1 MDETSAGIQQISK
14 NDNNKAIEVGC
25 GVKCEPTSTA
35 MADIEN
41 QSEKYDI
48 SPENLEK
55 SSYDNTPNDD
65 LSTTSVSGMTTTT
78 TNNETTSSNSIADD
92 KCNKSMDNKIET
104 AKNKNAAGFA
114 FTIDFNDGK
123 TVDNRKKK
131 EIAERFQHRQQ
142 QQQEQRRHRRGVSL
156 SKLDESRKS
165 STSLNNMDN
174 CQLSVDDSNVS
185 TTTTKTT
192 AMATKPPFKQ
202 RINNKQPIAND
213 DTKSDEKCDTKVVL
227 RRPRP
232 AAVQTQNCKDSSKR
246 HSWSP
251 RSSLNYEKIPQM
263 PQDSNPKDEPTKFI
277 DSTVNANTT
286 TATTISTTV
295 INHSSGFQPKSTILQ
310 RALEGNNN
318 NNNSMRPMTNI
329 NSSKSKVVTGSV
341 KKATTTI
348 RDHVVT
354 APLEYVRNSD
364 DEGSIGEASQATYTL
379 DGDNYTE
386 EEKERMSIDKLG
398 KRNFDL
404 SIDSRSRQ
412 NDLSK
417 NYSSA
422 LKNALH
428 HSSRNDIKMDIKQHN
443 NKRGSI
449 GAVERD
455 QLTKASSKS
464 SAKSYLDK
472 IKTRV
477 KTIGDRT
484 FHKNSGK
491 SITTITPPLQTPAP
505 AATTTT
511 NEKLMNL
518 QVVRTDDSS
527 PIDTD
532 HGVFTSIT
540 ACGVLNKHYQDNNNM
555 SASGNRKQSLT
566 KFQIDSSEYIQP
578 KVDDTLMTSYTDY
591 EKAKHNEYKLNIFS
605 TVSSYTSSGTSPVHT
620 DDDNLSVECVD
631 DKPIT
636 IKTAPTKNDWIQE
649 WAKNARRRNNLL
661 ASSATA
667 SPKIQHYSKTG
678 SQRPHLAHLHGKDDD
693 RMSQS
698 YDTYFNHSEQFGD
711 DVIENSSDECTAH
724 TSRSIGRTKTMN
736 AKTEF
741 GDQKSSPNNVL
752 RPPISPT
759 KIPSPMHT
767 QLRARSSSANRS
779 FRNSNADLE
788 NLDTEMY
795 LEKTA
800 AAISSLQKIHR
811 KNNSP
816 QSPLSPM
823 RKAAPT
829 EFTTATVMSA
839 RNNYE
844 KSVNLRPLHL
854 HKRNLSLDISHNAT
868 TKLNNKNHEFYD
880 SNGMLNAQELK
891 EQLNKR
897 HIRHNSYENKQIQL
911 PNSKHTNIDQT
922 MSRVKLIEQQRL
934 LNNYFGDSEHAR
946 RASCGDNTMGS
957 PIRRSSSFCN
967 RNIVNI
973 MPTKATTPTATKKLM
988 NRINLATN
996 NNALQKSA
1004 SSSSFKKLTASAT
1017 FPQQYNQNE
1026 NETYYINGRDNLHTD
1041 RDELIYSSDESM
1053 DDANSMTGDS
1063 GRYESD
1069 RQQSEPPIS
1078 HTRYNKA
1085 FLMRMEQNKQIAS
1098 GGGGGSGGG
1107 VGGGNKGV
1115 VACPNTPEMPR
1126 RASNQRASFRDPTSM
1141 PRDSSLSRMKQD
1153 LPNLQTTKKALTQTA
1168 SKDSSSSTSS
1178 LNKRVLPKYMD
1189 ISKYKPVQGQSFLKR
1204 DESKSTL
1211 INRNEIRKSP
1221 SAIGLSKGDPMRT
1234 SGRVKSAGAKP
1245 STPIISKDSKA
1256 REQELA
1262 MWRRRATYDPMKAA
1276 AEGRKKQEE
1285 AKKVAQ
1291 SSKFSD
1297 SSAVLRSQ
1305 SFHSGVGQF
1314 NNLQLRQQF
1323 SEDSFN
1329 KNRWT
1334 VMSTES
1340 SDEEEFGENA

>member
-1 MDETSAGIQQISK
+1 MDETSAAIEQITAAK
-14 NDNNKAIEVGC
+14 NNKAADDAREKAEQIAAA
-25 GVKCEPTSTA
+25 TA
-35 MADIEN
+35 AAEIEN
-41 QSEKYDI
+41 QSEKHDV

-55 SSYDNTPNDD
+55 NSSCDITPNDD
-65 LSTTSVSGMTTTT
+65 LSTSVTTTSET
-78 TNNETTSSNSIADD
+78 PNNETSNSMVDKTNDD
-92 KCNKSMDNKIET
+92 KSD
-104 AKNKNAAGFA
+104 AKNKSTGFA
-114 FTIDFNDGK
+114 FTIDFNEGK
-123 TVDNRKKK
+123 AIDNRKYK

-156 SKLDESRKS
+156 SKLDDSRKS
-165 STSLNNMDN
+165 STSLNMENG
-174 CQLSVDDSNVS
+174 QHVTSVDDSNVL
-185 TTTTKTT
+185 TTAKTT
-192 AMATKPPFKQ
+192 AVAAKPPFKQ
-202 RINNKQPIAND
+202 RSNRIGPETD
-213 DTKSDEKCDTKVVL
+213 VKSDEKCDTKVVL

-232 AAVQTQNCKDSSKR
+232 TAAPPTNCKDSSKR

-251 RSSLNYEKIPQM
+251 RSSLNYDKIPQL
-263 PQDSNPKDEPTKFI
+263 PPEQISKDEPPTKCME
-277 DSTVNANTT
+277 N
-286 TATTISTTV
+286 STT
-295 INHSSGFQPKSTILQ
+295 SFQPKSTILQ
-310 RALEGNNN
+310 RALESNPL
-318 NNNSMRPMTNI
+318 RP
-329 NSSKSKVVTGSV
+329 SSKGSAKATIKSTTTTTTTTPTISCG
-341 KKATTTI
+341 KKAM

-364 DEGSIGEASQATYTL
+364 DEGSIGDASQATYTL

-404 SIDSRSRQ
+404 SIESRTR
-412 NDLSK
+412 NDLNR
-417 NYSSA
+417 NYTSA
-422 LKNALH
+422 LKNVLQPNY
-428 HSSRNDIKMDIKQHN
+428 SRDIKCESKYSQ
-443 NKRGSI
+443 RTS
-449 GAVERD
+449 VEHREH
-455 QLTKASSKS
+455 LAKTASSKTT
-464 SAKSYLDK
+464 KSYLDK
-472 IKTRV
+472 LKTRV

-484 FHKNSGK
+484 FHKNTTK
-491 SITTITPPLQTPAP
+491 STPA
-505 AATTTT
+505 TT

-527 PIDTD
+527 PVHTD

-540 ACGVLNKHYQDNNNM
+540 ACGVLNKQNLEPANNFP
-555 SASGNRKQSLT
+555 ASVNRKHSLT

-578 KVDDTLMTSYTDY
+578 KVDDALMSSYTDY
-591 EKAKHNEYKLNIFS
+591 EKAKHHEYKLKIFS
-605 TVSSYTSSGTSPVHT
+605 TVSSYTSSGTSPVQT
-620 DDDNLSVECVD
+620 DDDNLSVECID
-631 DKPIT
+631 DKPIS

-667 SPKIQHYSKTG
+667 SPKMQHYLKTG
-678 SQRPHLAHLHGKDDD
+678 SARSKVAQLQGNND

-698 YDTYFNHSEQFGD
+698 YDTYFNNADQEQQQQQQQQFGD
-711 DVIENSSDECTAH
+711 DVMEDSSDECTAH
-724 TSRSIGRTKTMN
+724 TSRSIGRNASN

-741 GDQKSSPNNVL
+741 TAVDDHKTSTANTVL

-759 KIPSPMHT
+759 KIPSPMHS
-767 QLRARSSSANRS
+767 QLRARSSSVNRS
-779 FRNSNADLE
+779 FRNSNADLD

-811 KNNSP
+811 KKNSP

-823 RKAAPT
+823 RKTAPT
-829 EFTTATVMSA
+829 DFATAPSITV

-854 HKRNLSLDISHNAT
+854 HKRNLSLDVSHNMA
-868 TKLNNKNHEFYD
+868 KSKNHEYYD
-880 SNGMLNAQELK
+880 SNELVNARELK
-891 EQLNKR
+891 EHLGKR
-897 HIRHNSYENKQIQL
+897 HTRHNSYENKQIQL
-911 PNSKHTNIDQT
+911 PSPKHGDIDQT
-922 MSRVKLIEQQRL
+922 MSRATFIEQQRL
-934 LNNYFGDSEHAR
+934 LNKYFADSEHHHHRQQRAGGGDEHAR
-946 RASCGDNTMGS
+946 RASCGDNAIGS

-967 RNIVNI
+967 RNIANI
-973 MPTKATTPTATKKLM
+973 MPMKATTPTATKKPM
-988 NRINLATN
+988 NRRITLAGN
-996 NNALQKSA
+996 NNSLQKSA
-1004 SSSSFKKLTASAT
+1004 SSSSFKKLQAAAVAAAT
-1017 FPQQYNQNE
+1017 PAYQQHYAQKE
-1026 NETYYINGRDNLHTD
+1026 NEMYYINGRDNLQTTHG
-1041 RDELIYSSDESM
+1041 ELLYSSDES
-1053 DDANSMTGDS
+1053 DDVNSTTGES
-1063 GRYESD
+1063 CGRYESD
-1069 RQQSEPPIS
+1069 RQASEPPIS

-1098 GGGGGSGGG
+1098 GG
-1107 VGGGNKGV
+1107 NKGV

-1126 RASNQRASFRDPTSM
+1126 RANNQRASFRDPTSM

-1153 LPNLQTTKKALTQTA
+1153 LPNLQTTKKSLTQA
-1168 SKDSSSSTSS
+1168 VSKDSSSSTSS
-1178 LNKRVLPKYMD
+1178 VSKRVLPKYMD

-1211 INRNEIRKSP
+1211 ISRNEIRKSP

-1245 STPIISKDSKA
+1245 STPICTKDTKA

-1285 AKKVAQ
+1285 AKKSVQ
-1291 SSKFSD
+1291 STKFGD
-1297 SSAVLRSQ
+1297 SAVLRSQ

-1340 SDEEEFGENA
+1340 SDEEEFGDNA